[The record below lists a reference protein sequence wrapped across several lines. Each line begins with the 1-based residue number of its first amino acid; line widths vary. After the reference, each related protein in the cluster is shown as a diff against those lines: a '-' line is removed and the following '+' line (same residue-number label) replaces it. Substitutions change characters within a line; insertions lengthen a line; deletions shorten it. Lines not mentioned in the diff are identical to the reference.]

1 VAGTAVTTIGGIV
14 STRQGNGAGW
24 QPVMGRSPV
33 GRWEL
38 ALELARALQSAL
50 ADERIDDLLLV
61 VGYQALTPDWPL

>member
-1 VAGTAVTTIGGIV
+1 
-14 STRQGNGAGW
+14 
-24 QPVMGRSPV
+24 MGRSPV